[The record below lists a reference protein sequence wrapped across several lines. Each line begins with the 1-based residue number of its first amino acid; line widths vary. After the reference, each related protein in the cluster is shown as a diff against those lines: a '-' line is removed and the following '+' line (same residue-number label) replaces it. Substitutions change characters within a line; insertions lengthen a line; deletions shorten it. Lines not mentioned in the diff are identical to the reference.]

1 MSARFGIVVVFGL
14 VFAAS
19 LPAEEKS
26 DQDKIQGKWKIDS
39 GIRGG
44 NPLPEDITKS
54 TIIVFDGN
62 KMKMTFTREG
72 QEQNRE
78 MSFKLDPTAK
88 PKAIDV
94 DINGKPGL
102 GIYSL
107 EGDTLK
113 ICHGE
118 EGDARPTELA
128 SKEGTKVTLIVLKR
142 TK

>member
-1 MSARFGIVVVFGL
+1 MSARFGFVVIFGL
-14 VFAAS
+14 VFAAN
-19 LPAEEKS
+19 LPAEDKS
-26 DQDKIQGKWKIDS
+26 DQEKIQGKWKIES
-39 GIRGG
+39 GTRGG
-44 NPLPEDITKS
+44 NPIPDDVSKN

-62 KMKMTFTREG
+62 KMKMTFTRDG
-72 QEQNRE
+72 QEQTRD
-78 MSFKLDPTAK
+78 MTFKLDPTAK

-118 EGDARPTELA
+118 EGDARPTEFV
-128 SKEGTKVTLIVLKR
+128 SKEGTKVAVIILKR